1 MYRSRTKLHGLY
13 MYKEGKKKSRRT
25 EQRGVRKSYELL
37 RIVPKTTISTGSSKP
52 GKDATILRITN
63 KSGKEKSMFEIIYDG
78 QSIKE
83 ASASEQYHSRGAF
96 GFPHWIELII
106 HCVTLGT
113 WFQILRIKTDQ
124 KLNDQDW
131 PYICGIYRAVVTTIH
146 STADICTPYS
156 HHQVTTATGLINLR
170 QTTEVPISHE
180 EMHTLQDIIDGIPQ
194 A

>member
-1 MYRSRTKLHGLY
+1 MEVVIFFLLY
-13 MYKEGKKKSRRT
+13 LLTNE
-25 EQRGVRKSYELL
+25 EVRKSYELL

-96 GFPHWIELII
+96 GFPHWIE
-106 HCVTLGT
+106 
-113 WFQILRIKTDQ
+113 
-124 KLNDQDW
+124 
-131 PYICGIYRAVVTTIH
+131 
-146 STADICTPYS
+146 
-156 HHQVTTATGLINLR
+156 VTTATGLINLR